1 MNKFFKLKKI
11 IIQTLFLYIFL
22 LTSSTIGIEKY
33 YREDSVSDYFSGII
47 SLQDNKYRDSYNFF
61 KNLEN
66 LENTHS
72 KYSKLYLET
81 LVNNSKIN
89 EAFKFSLK
97 LKKKE
102 MNYFQSDLV
111 VISKL
116 LKNGNFLK
124 ADDYLT
130 LTNVKN
136 YTPLQALLG
145 QTILSWTKIEKSKL
159 NFTEAQNVFKL
170 IKPKYKNIKKI
181 NNVFL
186 NCYFDTQN
194 LEMEFRNLIN
204 EKDTDFSRYTFFT
217 QII

>member
-33 YREDSVSDYFSGII
+33 YREDPVSDYFSGII

-102 MNYFQSDLV
+102 INYFQSDLV
-111 VISKL
+111 VISKF
-116 LKNGNFLK
+116 LKNRNFLR
-124 ADDYLT
+124 ADDYLK
-130 LTNVKN
+130 LTNGKN
-136 YTPLQALLG
+136 YTQLH
-145 QTILSWTKIEKSKL
+145 
-159 NFTEAQNVFKL
+159 
-170 IKPKYKNIKKI
+170 
-181 NNVFL
+181 
-186 NCYFDTQN
+186 
-194 LEMEFRNLIN
+194 
-204 EKDTDFSRYTFFT
+204 
-217 QII
+217 